1 MKVAAKA
8 NPTMETALILV
19 PESESQKLYKRKI
32 LASKLVAE
40 CKHYISNKTIS
51 NELRGRITAL
61 KDQDSSLTT
70 TEAIVILLD
79 YAEREFREIE
89 SLEKG
94 NIDFMEKVKN
104 AFHNFTNIFE

>member
-8 NPTMETALILV
+8 NQTVETTLKLV
-19 PESESQKLYKRKI
+19 PASESQNLYKRKI
-32 LASKLVAE
+32 QASKLVAE
-40 CKHYISNKTIS
+40 CKHYISQKTIL
-51 NELRGRITAL
+51 NELSHRIAAL

-79 YAEREFREIE
+79 YAERELREIE

-94 NIDFMEKVKN
+94 SPSTMDKFRNLFLKRHKYN
-104 AFHNFTNIFE
+104 